1 MALDTTARPSR
12 RTLLAGALGGV
23 AGLVATAL
31 GRIQPAEAANGQA
44 VTVGGTFSGTSPTS
58 ITNSAGDGII
68 ARNTSTSASGLF
80 AHATATTG
88 ATFGAFG
95 RSDSTSGVGVGGAN
109 YQGTGTTRG
118 VKGEAASP
126 SGYGVDGIASAGTG
140 VRGITSSGVGV
151 RGEASSGVA
160 RIRLV
165 GERDGAVGDRQGR
178 VQQVRPGVDP
188 REQELRRHHP
198 GRRACEHSEYPR
210 AAPGEPI
217 RSLGQGGPHQLP
229 EPGKARTEQGG
240 LHDAQHASLLVRN
253 RLTPRRR
260 RRRNLR
266 SFAPEMPHTV

>member
-68 ARNTSTSASGLF
+68 ARNTSTGASGLF

-88 ATFGAFG
+88 ATFGVFG
-95 RSDSTSGVGVGGAN
+95 RSDSTAGVGVGGAN

-160 RIRLV
+160 VRAFASSASGTALW
-165 GERDGAVGDRQGR
+165 ATGR
-178 VQQVRPGVDP
+178 VAFSRSGRASIPKNQSYVDVTVVGGLASSANILALLQASRSGVWVRAV
-188 REQELRRHHP
+188 RIN
-198 GRRACEHSEYPR
+198 YP
-210 AAPGEPI
+210 
-217 RSLGQGGPHQLP
+217 SS
-229 EPGKARTEQGG
+229 GKARIY
-240 LHDAQHASLLVRN
+240 LNKVASTTLS
-253 RLTPRRR
+253 TPVFW
-260 RRRNLR
+260 
-266 SFAPEMPHTV
+266 FAIG